1 VRHSD
6 TVPVLLRE
14 LGQQLAAL
22 RREAGLTQ
30 ENLGALA
37 GFSPSTVSVAEIG
50 RQPHAR
56 EFWAACDKALDSGGV
71 LDVICAVLGCEP
83 GELLI
88 PEPATVPGPGQA
100 GEDTARAA
108 SAGPA
113 VVPRR
118 PGGRSLPPA

>member
-1 VRHSD
+1 MRWN
-6 TVPVLLRE
+6 LR
-14 LGQQLAAL
+14 LAAANRGIWKASEL
-22 RREAGLTQ
+22 QR
-30 ENLGALA
+30 ALA
-37 GFSPSTVSVAEIG
+37 DRGLVISAGKMSGLWSG
-50 RQPHAR
+50 QPGSIKLA
-56 EFWAACDKALDSGGV
+56 D